1 MEEICDF
8 EEAKEIFQNVDDTVR
23 PSSGWVQAQGPAG
36 GSRGLEEQAGAPVL
50 RPSWESGEAMGTNP
64 FSIQPAVCGVGV
76 SGMKRTLAL
85 WSWSGTCDCKE
96 QNSAI

>member
-1 MEEICDF
+1 M
-8 EEAKEIFQNVDDTVR
+8 
-23 PSSGWVQAQGPAG
+23 AG
-36 GSRGLEEQAGAPVL
+36 CRLRGRLVASRGLEEQAGAPVL

-64 FSIQPAVCGVGV
+64 FSIQPAVRGVGV

-96 QNSAI
+96 QNSAIKKKKKELCN